1 MNLENLQ
8 TTAFQDNDN
17 LEKLLKLITEKYKEG
32 KITGNDLEKITSTIC
47 QLSTKLTDNL
57 NTPISDKK
65 AKEMILAYRKEFD
78 SEKIMN
84 DIFRIDY
91 KLISRLIENQQ
102 DLILKFAQ
110 LDIEL
115 NLLYQ
120 DENRNQRLIINQESS
135 MELTKDAVDAL
146 RKNFYNPKK
155 GLRSKLDAS
164 ITKMFNDGEIHEN
177 TRQITIPYK
186 SNFDQFDPEKY
197 SGIVLIPAIDN
208 KTEDKDKLHKI
219 TFVMYFEERISSPIE
234 PTTYY
239 DVFQLCPP
247 GNCF

>member
-1 MNLENLQ
+1 MS
-8 TTAFQDNDN
+8 
-17 LEKLLKLITEKYKEG
+17 LEKILNLITEQYKEG
-32 KITGNDLEKITSTIC
+32 KITDNDLDKITPTIC

-57 NTPISDKK
+57 HTPISDKK
-65 AKEMILAYRKEFD
+65 AREMILAYQEEFGN
-78 SEKIMN
+78 ENITNK
-84 DIFRIDY
+84 IFRIDY
-91 KLISRLIENQQ
+91 KLISRLIKNQQ
-102 DLILKFAQ
+102 DLVLKFAQ
-110 LDIEL
+110 LDVEL

-135 MELTKDAVDAL
+135 IELTKDAVDAL

-155 GLRSKLDAS
+155 GLKSKLDAS
-164 ITKMFNDGEIHEN
+164 ITKMFNDGETHEN

-219 TFVMYFEERISSPIE
+219 TFVMYFEEKTSSPLGS
-234 PTTYY
+234 TTYY
-239 DVFQLCPP
+239 DVFQVCPP